1 MSNLSVVLSFP
12 PDLVNFIEQHSISE
26 ISTEYCGSGD
36 EGYFQSTEAKS
47 PKGFVFLE
55 DIEESLEEAF
65 CEILEQFAAGWEIDD
80 GGYGEILIQFT
91 DSKHATV
98 SLSATTRVP
107 ILSSFTLNCSIVEV

>member
-12 PDLVNFIEQHSISE
+12 SNLVKFIEQHSISE

-36 EGYFQSTEAKS
+36 DGFFQSTEAKS
-47 PKGFVFLE
+47 PKGFVLIE

-65 CEILEQFAAGWEIDD
+65 CEILEQFADGWEIDD
-80 GGYGEILIQFT
+80 GGYGEIIIRFT
-91 DSKHATV
+91 ESKHATV

-107 ILSSFTLNCSIVEV
+107 IRSAFKLNCSIVEV